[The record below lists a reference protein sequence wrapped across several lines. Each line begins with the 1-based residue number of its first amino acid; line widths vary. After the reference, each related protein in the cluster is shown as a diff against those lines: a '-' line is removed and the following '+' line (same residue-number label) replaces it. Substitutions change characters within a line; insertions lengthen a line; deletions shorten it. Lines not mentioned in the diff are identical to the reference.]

1 MSRGGARRGA
11 AVTGTPPGQQ
21 LLRHAAE
28 HLGVSAVSIAWHGP
42 ASEGAYAEG
51 CDVGD
56 SFQAAS
62 TSKTVAALAALSL
75 HETSQLDLDAPV
87 NDQLRSWV
95 LRDSHGRRVTTISA
109 RTLLRH
115 AGQVNVRSLA
125 GYPRP
130 ADLDGTA
137 RDSRES
143 GQPTL
148 LDILEGRPPA
158 SNDRVV
164 VDEQLPVPTYSG
176 GGYCVVQQLIADAT
190 GEPFAATAQRL
201 VIEPARMTGATFDST
216 PASRAVDGFVHGNRV
231 PSGHLAYPCAAAA
244 GMWCT
249 ATDLARLG
257 HAITTATH
265 GSLDQGVAGRD
276 ASGAVVTS
284 SSAQE
289 MLSRWPGS
297 SWGQGVEHY
306 SHEGREFF
314 GHNGG
319 NTGFSCQ
326 FLTSRLSGVTVA
338 LMVNSHNSPPLLSR
352 IMALLFELADA
363 PGIAATPRGRR

>member
-1 MSRGGARRGA
+1 M
-11 AVTGTPPGQQ
+11 TGEPPRQH
-21 LLRHAAE
+21 LLQGVADR
-28 HLGVSAVSIAWHGP
+28 LGVSAVSIAWNGP

-62 TSKTVAALAALSL
+62 TSKTVAALSALSL
-75 HETSQLDLDAPV
+75 HEKSQLDLDAPV
-87 NDQLRSWV
+87 NEQLRSWV
-95 LRDSHGRRVTTISA
+95 LRDSQGRPVTSISA

-115 AGQVNVRSLA
+115 AGRVNVRSLA
-125 GYPRP
+125 GYPAP
-130 ADLDGTA
+130 ANMDGPP

-143 GQPTL
+143 GQPSL

-176 GGYCVVQQLIADAT
+176 GGYCVVEQLIVDAT
-190 GEPFAATAQRL
+190 GEPFATTAQRL
-201 VIEPARMTGATFDST
+201 VLEPALMTGATFDST

-231 PSGHLAYPCAAAA
+231 PSGHLIYPCAAAA

-257 HAITTATH
+257 RAITTAIH
-265 GSLDQGVAGRD
+265 GSLNQAGAGRD

-289 MLSRWPGS
+289 MLSRRPGS
-297 SWGQGVEHY
+297 EWGQGVEHY
-306 SHEGREFF
+306 TREGRAYF
-314 GHNGG
+314 GHSGG
-319 NTGFSCQ
+319 NTGFTCQ
-326 FLTSRLSGVTVA
+326 FLTSRMSGVSVA
-338 LMVNSHNSPPLLSR
+338 LMANSHNSAQLLSR
-352 IMALLFELADA
+352 VMDLLFELANA
-363 PGIAATPRGRR
+363 PGIATTPPRRSR